1 MTRTGPYDAILDNE
15 CRRSRSVKLE
25 LLLLLNCF
33 LLTFS
38 HFAALLAMKH
48 GGCRIST
55 VGDRHALDS
64 VYYRAMKKTLTPL
77 NDVYMRTPQDMKRA
91 RDDMRDRHDDDCNT
105 MRASLSKHFV
115 DVEKT

>member
-1 MTRTGPYDAILDNE
+1 M
-15 CRRSRSVKLE
+15 SRIKKRQLE

-33 LLTFS
+33 LLPFS

-55 VGDRHALDS
+55 VGDRHALHS

-77 NDVYMRTPQDMKRA
+77 NDVYMRRSQNIKCA
-91 RDDMRDRHDDDCNT
+91 RDDGFLQHDVAVDAR
-105 MRASLSKHFV
+105 RAPLPMNFA
-115 DVEKT
+115 DVAKT

>member
-1 MTRTGPYDAILDNE
+1 MSKIKKRQ
-15 CRRSRSVKLE
+15 LE

-33 LLTFS
+33 LLPFS

-55 VGDRHALDS
+55 VGDRHALHS

-77 NDVYMRTPQDMKRA
+77 NDVYMRAPQHMKRA
-91 RDDMRDRHDDDCNT
+91 RDDMHDRHDDVCNA
-105 MRASLSKHFV
+105 RHASLSKHFANV
-115 DVEKT
+115 AKTSMT

>member
-1 MTRTGPYDAILDNE
+1 MSKIKKRQ
-15 CRRSRSVKLE
+15 LE

-33 LLTFS
+33 LLPFS

-55 VGDRHALDS
+55 VGDRHALHS

-77 NDVYMRTPQDMKRA
+77 NDVYMRAPQDMKHALDNIA
-91 RDDMRDRHDDDCNT
+91 RQHDDALTTQCAT
-105 MRASLSKHFV
+105 PMIHFA
-115 DVEKT
+115 